1 MDRRELPC
9 VAPRTKYTA
18 CCLVRIRSAF
28 LTLLSIAS
36 TMKHIMLLS
45 TLGALALVSCKKQQV
60 QGLENEIAAKEEQIE
75 NLEAQVED
83 LQSTTGSLLGMMS
96 DLSVVNKEGAESI
109 RHSLESL
116 NQQYGYIEDL
126 NRKIQEKDSL
136 NLALVMNLK
145 RSLTD
150 INDDDIQIEI
160 REGVVHVS
168 ISDKLLF
175 RSGSAKLGAQ
185 AKEVLGSIAAVLNNN
200 QDLDIVVEGHT
211 DDVPMDNECMADNWD
226 LSVKRAT
233 AVVRTLTEVH
243 LVSPERLTASGRSEF
258 LPKATNAT
266 EEGRRINRRTEI
278 IIAPKLDQFFKM
290 LKPTELVG

>member
-1 MDRRELPC
+1 
-9 VAPRTKYTA
+9 
-18 CCLVRIRSAF
+18 
-28 LTLLSIAS
+28 
-36 TMKHIMLLS
+36 MKHIMRITVLCS
-45 TLGALALVSCKKQQV
+45 LALVSCKKQKV
-60 QGLENEIAAKEEQIE
+60 LGLENEIAAKEEQID
-75 NLEAQVED
+75 NLEAQIED

-109 RHSLESL
+109 RQSLESL
-116 NQQYGYIEDL
+116 NQQYGYIENL
-126 NRKIQEKDSL
+126 SKKIQEKDSL

-175 RSGSAKLGAQ
+175 RSGSASLGSQ
-185 AKEVLGSIAAVLNNN
+185 AKVVLGRIAEVLNQN
-200 QDLDIVVEGHT
+200 QDLNVVVEGHT
-211 DDVPMDNECMADNWD
+211 DDVPMDNECMQDNWD

-233 AVVRTLTEVH
+233 AVVRTLTESH
-243 LVSPERLTASGRSEF
+243 LVSPERLTASGRSEY
-258 LPKATNAT
+258 LPKAPNTT

-290 LKPTELVG
+290 LGLPDLVG